1 LRRNGV
7 SWPAPERKPRAQPL
21 EGKVFVLTGALDS
34 LTRDEA
40 RARIE
45 QLGGKVTSSVSRKTN
60 YVVAGSDAGSKLGK
74 AEELGITV
82 LDETAFISMLSH

>member
-1 LRRNGV
+1 M
-7 SWPAPERKPRAQPL
+7 
-21 EGKVFVLTGALDS
+21 
-34 LTRDEA
+34 TRDEA

-82 LDETAFISMLSH
+82 LDETTLLEILS